1 MQACRIYCHFTTWHK
16 NCTAQVQV
24 KPLDRSKGFTLHPL
38 TDLFIPTP
46 NRLLWEAFWPR
57 SNYARTLFAH
67 ILLLRPIARYSFKQL
82 SELGIVKITKMHKLQ
97 CKGDSN
103 PDSLDYESGILP
115 LSHRAPHRMDA
126 VEPYHLKYLFSM
138 WNVKG

>member
-82 SELGIVKITKMHKLQ
+82 SELGHREDNENAQTSMQRGFKPGLSRLRVRHSTAEPPRSTQNGCCRALSSKI
-97 CKGDSN
+97 
-103 PDSLDYESGILP
+103 PI
-115 LSHRAPHRMDA
+115 
-126 VEPYHLKYLFSM
+126 
-138 WNVKG
+138 